1 MARSLYLQL
10 VDNAGNVLSVFP
22 NYWTTQ
28 APGTSLD
35 ILNSANLFYTTS
47 ASNTLLSSVTLSVV
61 SINGGARLYA
71 GPTGFT
77 SEASTATEIILEN
90 ASNGKVWLKAG
101 GSFVNPTNSSPNE
114 QLTYSSTKAKS
125 GSWLIKLRPPLYQIR
140 SSGNEYVSFDSTS
153 NNFIVTPDP
162 SKSTLLELFNN
173 MLFIA
178 GSFSTSNGTPVA
190 VQVQAT
196 ALNGSIPQPLKAA
209 STDLSTISASK
220 NSVSIDPETASM
232 QLDLVTVP
240 YFVSDNLTGVL
251 TCTPESKTNLC
262 FLETV
267 LDAKPSNLIVESWPL
282 FLNYPFPYNTSSG
295 DAYGSSTSLSSGS
308 KSKNKTLYYV
318 LGSVGGVMFLLLAAY
333 VGMVIYKKN
342 KKTSKI

>member
-1 MARSLYLQL
+1 MAKSLYLQL
-10 VDNAGNVLSVFP
+10 VDNAGNVLSVFQ

-28 APGTSLD
+28 APGNSLD
-35 ILNSANLFYTTS
+35 ILNPANLFYTTS
-47 ASNTLLSSVTLSVV
+47 ASNTLLSSVTSGLG
-61 SINGGARLYA
+61 NYGARMYA

-77 SEASTATEIILEN
+77 NEASTAIEIILEN

-125 GSWLIKLRPPLYQIR
+125 GSWVIKLRPPLYQIR
-140 SSGNEYVSFDSTS
+140 SSANEYVYFDSA
-153 NNFIVTPDP
+153 NNTFLVTPDP

-178 GSFSTSNGTPVA
+178 GSFSI
-190 VQVQAT
+190 
-196 ALNGSIPQPLKAA
+196 LNGSAYALQVQPSPNASLQTA
-209 STDLSTISASK
+209 STNLSNIK
-220 NSVSIDPETASM
+220 YIVSIDPETSSM
-232 QLDLVTVP
+232 QLDQSSTDK

-251 TCTPESKTNLC
+251 MCTQDKTNLC
-262 FLETV
+262 FLEAV

-282 FLNYPFPYNTSSG
+282 FLNYPFPYATSSGG
-295 DAYGSSTSLSSGS
+295 DAYGSSTPLSSGS
-308 KSKNKTLYYV
+308 PSKNKTLYYV

-342 KKTSKI
+342 KKTSKM